1 MPLCNRHLSPLQRR
15 SIQLFGANLTLTA
28 VLTMGAHEFYKQAH
42 PAVVFVYLLAGV
54 LTIPVI
60 GVIVVAGRY
69 LKRETDEFIRMMV
82 VQSLLWG
89 LGVTFAMDTFL
100 GGLFAF
106 PEIYRLIPILN
117 LDLFCV
123 TCGFALRIQ
132 LWRNR

>member
-1 MPLCNRHLSPLQRR
+1 MSVCSRSLSPLQRR
-15 SIQLFGANLTLTA
+15 SIQLFGANLALTATLTLA
-28 VLTMGAHEFYKQAH
+28 ASEFYKQTH
-42 PAVVFVYLLAGV
+42 PAIVLVYLLAAL

-60 GVIVVAGRY
+60 GVIVVVGRY
-69 LKRETDEFIRMMV
+69 LRRESDEFIRMMV

-132 LWRNR
+132 LWRNQ

>member
-1 MPLCNRHLSPLQRR
+1 MSSCNRNLSPLQRR
-15 SIQLFGANLTLTA
+15 SIRLFGANLALTA
-28 VLTMGAHEFYKQAH
+28 FLTLGAREFYKQTH
-42 PAVVFVYLLAGV
+42 PPIVFVYFLAAL

-60 GVIVVAGRY
+60 GVIVVVGRY
-69 LKRETDEFIRMMV
+69 LARETDEFVRMMV

-89 LGVTFAMDTFL
+89 LGVTFAVDTFL

-106 PEIYRLIPILN
+106 PDIYRLIPILN